1 MEEPT
6 KKKARFKT
14 LSLDTETF
22 SELSKLCVIERRKKS
37 AQIAHLV
44 DRELKRISEKAR
56 TILN

>member
-6 KKKARFKT
+6 KKKAKFKT
-14 LSLDTETF
+14 LSIDTETF
-22 SELSKLCVIERRKKS
+22 AALSKLCSIERRKKS

-44 DRELKRISEKAR
+44 DKELKRISEEAR

>member
-37 AQIAHLV
+37 VQIAHLV